1 MKRAGRK
8 ERGGRKKRADQRAD
22 RKARAPHPERRA
34 WRLPLERVSRLTLL
48 GIFGIGVLVVASY
61 LPVLRAGFV
70 WDDLIFTEEPVI
82 RQWSG
87 LWNIWFSPSDIEKEA
102 HYWPV
107 VYTSFWLEH
116 KLWGLAPLGSHLVN
130 VLLHAAISL
139 LVWRLLARL
148 AVPGAWFAGALFAV
162 HPLHVES
169 VAWVIERKDLLS
181 SLFYLAAVLTWIRF
195 VETPRWGY
203 YALALVLF
211 IAGLLSKSM
220 VVTLPA
226 ALLVWHWWK
235 RERVTSTDLARLAPF
250 FVVGLCI
257 TLADYWYYA
266 SREPLS
272 LGYTVVERVLI
283 ASRALWFYAGKLL
296 WPSDLVVI
304 YPLWEI
310 RGTDPVGWLYVLA
323 AAALPVFL
331 WLGRERVGRGPLAA
345 ALFFA
350 VTLSPVLGFVDY
362 GYMQF
367 SLVADRFQ
375 YLAGIAV
382 LAVLSAAALHGLGKL
397 PETARKG
404 APYLAAVVLVL
415 LGTLTWR
422 QAGIYR
428 NEVAFFSYIVSFNP
442 DARDA
447 HTNLA
452 RALVDAER
460 PEEALSAGR
469 LAVEKRPESAG
480 AHNNL
485 GLALL
490 RLQRFGEAEETLRR
504 ALELGPRHRPA
515 LVNLGVLLRRQKR
528 YEAAV
533 ETFRKVIERD
543 REFVEAHAGL
553 GHTLFQLGRYE
564 EARSHL
570 SKALSLAPP
579 ARLEAS
585 LHGNL
590 GRSLLRLGRI
600 EAAEE
605 HLLRS
610 LKMDPELPATL
621 LGLADLRAEQKRFE
635 EAEEYF
641 ERARKLDPRDPMTL
655 QDIAE
660 WLRERGRDD
669 EALGLY
675 REVLEIDPDYA
686 FAYAGMAHALFNLE
700 RYEEVVEA
708 VDRSLSLDPDPHT
721 TPPRH
726 VLKGRAYR
734 EMGRV
739 EDALA
744 QYERAL
750 AVDPGYRTA
759 LEQLAT
765 ERFGQERY
773 TEALELLRRLAE
785 AYPDNAQYHYNIG
798 AALYFLGEFEQALG
812 AFERALAANPALEAA
827 RDSVERLRQVL
838 E

>member
-8 ERGGRKKRADQRAD
+8 ERAG
-22 RKARAPHPERRA
+22 RKARASHPQRRA
-34 WRLPLERVSRLTLL
+34 WRLPLEWPSRLTLL
-48 GIFGIGVLVVASY
+48 GILGIGVLVVASY
-61 LPVLRAGFV
+61 LPALRAGFV
-70 WDDLIFTEEPVI
+70 WDDVILTKGPVI

-87 LWNIWFSPSDIEKEA
+87 LWNIWLSPSDIENER
-102 HYWPV
+102 HYWPMV
-107 VYTSFWLEH
+107 FTSFWLEH
-116 KLWGLAPLGSHLVN
+116 KLWGLAPFGYHLVN

-203 YALALVLF
+203 YALALALF

-235 RERVTSTDLARLAPF
+235 RERVTSTDLVRLAPF

-257 TLADYWYYA
+257 TLADYSYYT
-266 SREPLS
+266 SRESVS

-283 ASRALWFYAGKLL
+283 ASRALWFYVGKLL
-296 WPSDLVVI
+296 WPSDLAVI

-310 RGTDPVGWLYVLA
+310 RATDPVGWLYVLA
-323 AAALPVFL
+323 AAALPGFL
-331 WLGRERVGRGPLAA
+331 WFGRERVGRGPLAA

-350 VTLSPVLGFVDY
+350 VTLSPVLGFVDFR
-362 GYMQF
+362 YMQY

-382 LAVLSAAALHGLGKL
+382 LAVLSAAAAHGLGKL

-404 APYLAAVVLVL
+404 APYLAAVVLVS
-415 LGTLTWR
+415 LGALTWR
-422 QAGIYR
+422 HAGIYR
-428 NEVAFFSYIVSFNP
+428 NEVTFFSHIVSLNP
-442 DARDA
+442 DGRNA

-452 RALVDAER
+452 SALINADR
-460 PEEALSAGR
+460 PEEALSAAR
-469 LAVEKRPESAG
+469 LAVEKRPESAV
-480 AHNNL
+480 AYNNL

-490 RLQRFGEAEETLRR
+490 RLQRFDEAEETLRR
-504 ALELGPRHRPA
+504 ALELDPSNRSAG
-515 LVNLGVLLRRQKR
+515 VNLAVLLRQQKR

-533 ETFRKVIERD
+533 ETYRKVIERH
-543 REFVEAHAGL
+543 RKYVKAHAGL
-553 GHTLFQLGRYE
+553 GNALFRLGRYE

-579 ARLEAS
+579 ASLVAS
-585 LHGNL
+585 LHGTL
-590 GRSLLRLGRI
+590 GRTLLRLGRI

-605 HLLRS
+605 QLLYS
-610 LKMDPELPATL
+610 LKMDPELSATL
-621 LGLADLRAEQKRFE
+621 LGLAALRAEQKRFK
-635 EAEEYF
+635 EADEYF
-641 ERARKLDPRDPMTL
+641 ERARKLNPQDPVTL
-655 QDIAE
+655 QNTAE
-660 WLRERGRDD
+660 SLRKRGRND

-675 REVLEIDPDYA
+675 RAALEIDPDYA
-686 FAYAGMAHALFNLE
+686 LAYAGMAHALFNLK
-700 RYEEVVEA
+700 RYEEAVEA
-708 VDRSLSLDPDPHT
+708 VDRSLALDSNPST

-726 VLKGRAYR
+726 VLKGHAYR
-734 EMGRV
+734 ELGWV

-759 LEQLAT
+759 LEHLAT
-765 ERFGQERY
+765 GRFGQKRY
-773 TEALELLRRLAE
+773 REALELGRRLAE
-785 AYPDNAQYHYNIG
+785 AYPDSGQYQSAIG
-798 AALYFLGEFEQALG
+798 IALYHLGQPEQALN
-812 AFERALAANPALEAA
+812 AFERALALDPSLETA
-827 RDSVERLRQVL
+827 REGLKMMRQVL
-838 E
+838 KQRKP

>member
-8 ERGGRKKRADQRAD
+8 ERAG
-22 RKARAPHPERRA
+22 RKARASHPRRRA
-34 WRLPLERVSRLTLL
+34 WRLPLEWPSRLTLL
-48 GIFGIGVLVVASY
+48 GILGIGVLVVASY
-61 LPVLRAGFV
+61 LPALRAGFV
-70 WDDLIFTEEPVI
+70 WDDVILTEGPVI

-87 LWNIWFSPSDIEKEA
+87 LWNIWLSPSDIENEG
-102 HYWPV
+102 HYWPMV
-107 VYTSFWLEH
+107 FTSFWLEH
-116 KLWGLAPLGSHLVN
+116 KLWGLAPFGYHLVN

-203 YALALVLF
+203 YALALALF

-235 RERVTSTDLARLAPF
+235 RERVTSTDLVRLAPF

-257 TLADYWYYA
+257 TLADYSYYTT
-266 SREPLS
+266 RESVS
-272 LGYTVVERVLI
+272 LGYTLVERVLI
-283 ASRALWFYAGKLL
+283 ASRALWFYVGKLL
-296 WPSDLVVI
+296 WPSDLAVI

-310 RGTDPVGWLYVLA
+310 RATDPVGWLYVLA

-350 VTLSPVLGFVDY
+350 VTLSPVLGFVDF

-382 LAVLSAAALHGLGKL
+382 LAVLSAAAAHGLGKL

-415 LGTLTWR
+415 LGALTWR

-428 NEVAFFSYIVSFNP
+428 DGVTFFSHVVSFNP

-452 RALVDAER
+452 SALIEADRLEG
-460 PEEALSAGR
+460 ALSAGR
-469 LAVEKRPESAG
+469 LGVEKRPESAI
-480 AHNNL
+480 AYNNL
-485 GLALL
+485 GVAL
-490 RLQRFGEAEETLRR
+490 
-504 ALELGPRHRPA
+504 
-515 LVNLGVLLRRQKR
+515 
-528 YEAAV
+528 
-533 ETFRKVIERD
+533 FR
-543 REFVEAHAGL
+543 
-553 GHTLFQLGRYE
+553 LGRYE

-579 ARLEAS
+579 ASLAAS
-585 LHGNL
+585 LHGTL
-590 GRSLLRLGRI
+590 GRTLLRLGRI

-605 HLLRS
+605 HLLYS
-610 LKMDPELPATL
+610 LKMDPELSATL
-621 LGLADLRAEQKRFE
+621 LGLAALRAEQKRFE
-635 EAEEYF
+635 EADEYF
-641 ERARKLDPRDPMTL
+641 QRARKLNPQDPVTL
-655 QDIAE
+655 QNMAE
-660 WLRERGRDD
+660 SLRKRGRND

-675 REVLEIDPDYA
+675 RAALEIDPDYA
-686 FAYAGMAHALFNLE
+686 LAYAGMAHALFNLK
-700 RYEEVVEA
+700 RYEEAVEA
-708 VDRSLSLDPDPHT
+708 VDRSLSLDSNPST

-726 VLKGRAYR
+726 VLKGHAYR
-734 EMGRV
+734 EMGWL

-759 LEQLAT
+759 LEHLAT
-765 ERFGQERY
+765 GRFGQKRY
-773 TEALELLRRLAE
+773 REALKLGRRLAE
-785 AYPDNAQYHYNIG
+785 AYPDSGQYQSAIG
-798 AALYFLGEFEQALG
+798 IALYHLGQPEQALN
-812 AFERALAANPALEAA
+812 AFERALALDPSLETA
-827 RDSVERLRQVL
+827 REGLKMMRQVL
-838 E
+838 KERKP